1 MPLAPSAAA
10 LLDVLPSRLAEAC
23 TPPFAI
29 LEIEDLPPVRIDRV
43 TGRLVCGAHE
53 ATIRAK
59 ADWRAA
65 ARPIVRLADAAA
77 CDLNLERVAARHLE
91 SVMLPPDPAV
101 AVGALGGAR
110 AARAGAI
117 EVMPTWAWKIDGSVL
132 QALQDLGMRPP
143 EILAC
148 ASTPGATINFPAG
161 QGTPGLTANATVEAI
176 GRFPLIEVSIELRPG
191 LLIQAKAKT
200 VLKVDRKFPH
210 TISSALAGRKL
221 VAVAE
226 VGIVSIERMLIGTA
240 SHVGGGTTWRLESAL
255 TRLAPVPTSVLADL
269 PPHMRQW
276 FSPPRWGRAPAL
288 LADALGLLAA
298 R

>member
-1 MPLAPSAAA
+1 MPLAPSVAA
-10 LLDVLPSRLAEAC
+10 LLDVLPSHLAEAC
-23 TPPFAI
+23 TPPVAM
-29 LEIEDLPPVRIDRV
+29 LEIEDLPPARIDRF
-43 TGRLVCGAHE
+43 TGRLVCGAHV
-53 ATIRAK
+53 ATIAT
-59 ADWRAA
+59 AIDWRAA

-77 CDLNLERVAARHLE
+77 CDLNLERVAERHLE
-91 SVMLPPDPAV
+91 SVILPPGSAV
-101 AVGALGGAR
+101 AVGASN
-110 AARAGAI
+110 AAPAASAGAI

-132 QALQDLGMRPP
+132 QALQDLGVQAS

-148 ASTPGATINFPAG
+148 AATPGATITFPAG

-210 TISSALAGRKL
+210 TITSALAGSKL
-221 VAVAE
+221 TAVVE
-226 VGIVSIERMLIGTA
+226 VGVEGIDRMLIGTA
-240 SHVGGGTTWRLESAL
+240 SHADGGTTWRLESAL
-255 TRLAPVPTSVLADL
+255 TPLAPVPTSIIAGL
-269 PPHMRQW
+269 PPHMREW

-288 LADALGLLAA
+288 LADALGLLAV